1 MRRQSCFNEGW
12 KTCGGI
18 TGRGAAP
25 FCLSPALSPAP
36 GGDRVCDRGDD
47 GHGLALAPL
56 LSILGLCPL
65 RSGRGKGGELTNA
78 RPLALKIHAEQ
89 LFLLGACSWMRLR
102 SGSRGAGE
110 REREREGERPRGD
123 LITPNPL
130 GNHQQ

>member
-1 MRRQSCFNEGW
+1 M
-12 KTCGGI
+12 
-18 TGRGAAP
+18 
-25 FCLSPALSPAP
+25 
-36 GGDRVCDRGDD
+36 CDRGDD

-56 LSILGLCPL
+56 PSILGLCPL

-110 REREREGERPRGD
+110 REREREGERLRGD